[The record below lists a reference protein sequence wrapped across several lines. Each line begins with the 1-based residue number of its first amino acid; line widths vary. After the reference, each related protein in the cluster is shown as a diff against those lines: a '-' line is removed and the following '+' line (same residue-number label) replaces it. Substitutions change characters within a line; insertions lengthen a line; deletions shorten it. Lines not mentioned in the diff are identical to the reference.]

1 MLDPKII
8 RDDPEMA
15 RQALRNRGYDLE
27 ILERFIELDNRWRTL
42 IDEGN
47 RLKAEKN
54 KCSLEIPKLPKEE
67 KQKKIVE
74 MRAIGDKV
82 QQMEMEQAGIEKERD
97 EIVRNLPN
105 VPHPSVPVGSSDN
118 DDVIVRSG
126 GQRRKFDFKPQTHWE
141 IGERLDIIDF
151 ERGTKIAGAG
161 FYVLKGM
168 GARLERALIN
178 FMLDLHIRQGYKE
191 IFPTVVINDKACYGT
206 GQLPKMREDMYH
218 IESDGLWLNP
228 TAEVPVTNLHMDEI
242 LTKEQLPIYYDAYLP
257 SFRREAGKHIE
268 TKGIGRVH
276 EFNKVELVKFVM
288 PETSEQELESLLT
301 NAEEVVQ
308 HLGLPYRIKLLCT
321 GNLGFAASKTYD
333 IDAYSP
339 GMDQWLECSSC
350 SNFTDFQARR
360 ARIKFRREEHL
371 KSEFVHTL
379 NGSGIALPRTMISVL
394 ENFQMRDGSIEIP
407 SVLHPYL
414 GGKERI
420 E

>member
-1 MLDPKII
+1 
-8 RDDPEMA
+8 
-15 RQALRNRGYDLE
+15 
-27 ILERFIELDNRWRTL
+27 
-42 IDEGN
+42 
-47 RLKAEKN
+47 
-54 KCSLEIPKLPKEE
+54 
-67 KQKKIVE
+67 
-74 MRAIGDKV
+74 
-82 QQMEMEQAGIEKERD
+82 
-97 EIVRNLPN
+97 
-105 VPHPSVPVGSSDN
+105 
-118 DDVIVRSG
+118 
-126 GQRRKFDFKPQTHWE
+126 
-141 IGERLDIIDF
+141 
-151 ERGTKIAGAG
+151 
-161 FYVLKGM
+161 
-168 GARLERALIN
+168 
-178 FMLDLHIRQGYKE
+178 
-191 IFPTVVINDKACYGT
+191 
-206 GQLPKMREDMYH
+206 MYH

-288 PETSEQELESLLT
+288 PETSEQELESLLS

-394 ENFQMRDGSIEIP
+394 ENFQMRNGSIEIP